1 MKKQL
6 HKFCLTLLLAI
17 GLTSTSFAT
26 KDTVAIQ
33 PNYVTDMQGNT
44 LTSLTTNVSDTLVIG
59 NGCPISVTFVVNT
72 TTFTSIPSGVTFT
85 YVVKSTDVPNFHI
98 NWNVPVYG
106 NQSFLVN
113 VNSITTGIAD
123 NTNKVQFNAF
133 PNPVKD
139 LLTLKSPNALGTIKV
154 YSIAGKLVFTE
165 IVKESETIIDVSA
178 FSPGMYF
185 VRVGDSIKKI
195 IKE

>member
-133 PNPVKD
+133 PNPVTD
-139 LLTLKSPNALGTIKV
+139 VLTIKSPTNLGTV
-154 YSIAGKLVFTE
+154 NVFSLNGQVVFSDV
-165 IVKESETIIDVSA
+165 VKETSTSVDFTT
-178 FSPGMYF
+178 FSPGTYI
-185 VRVGDSIKKI
+185 VRVGNVTRTIVKQ
-195 IKE
+195 